1 MSRQNSRCWKRDINV
16 KIMCQHLE
24 GRSFGDIL
32 SLGMANKAVPL
43 GILKA
48 DGSLSL
54 RYLSCVSVH
63 VCLFLVGVYLIL
75 FLVCVYVPLFLSR
88 VGWLGRSLS
97 CLFASFFL
105 GGVCSDGWCFKEVRV
120 CESCRRKALRKVLLK
135 CWPKV

>member
-1 MSRQNSRCWKRDINV
+1 
-16 KIMCQHLE
+16 MCQHLE

-54 RYLSCVSVH
+54 RCNLYLSCVSVH
-63 VCLFLVGVYLIL
+63 VCLFLVGVHMIL
-75 FLVCVYVPLFLSR
+75 FLVCVHVSLFLSR
-88 VGWLGRSLS
+88 AGWLSRSLS

-105 GGVCSDGWCFKEVRV
+105 GGVCSDGWCFKGVRV
-120 CESCRRKALRKVLLK
+120 CESCRRKV
-135 CWPKV
+135 